1 MSTVAVEI
9 GRKSPAPRTFDEAET
24 VLSEALP
31 GYEARPQQQDLARAV
46 ETAIADEVHLLAE
59 AGTGTGKS
67 LGYLIPAILSGKR
80 VVVSTA
86 TKALQEQLGEKD
98 LPFLQEHLGVD
109 FTWAILKGRSNYFC
123 VAAGQETDPAEV
135 PLLEQVLAKVEDPEW
150 DGLPENL
157 GIDVEALAWS
167 KLTSSSDDCPGR
179 KTCPFGDVCYAE
191 RAKDRAADAD
201 VVVVNHALLMTDLA
215 VRAATDGYVA
225 MLGEY
230 DVVIF
235 DEAHE
240 IEEYASN
247 VFGNRLTEIGLRN
260 LIVEAKQFAE
270 RVGATSGS
278 VNDAPALGALATLW
292 ETLKEGRIRPETV
305 REHEDAWVGAAN
317 AFHDLWEEFARVAPY
332 VGDDKKLKARYAR
345 IERRLSTTAARLVD
359 IVTVDWA
366 AMVRWVEVERSK
378 RGREFLVVKT
388 APIDLAPILREN
400 LFGVVPTILVS
411 ATLSVGNEFGYIAG
425 RLGVDTY
432 RSLDVGTPFDYETQA
447 RLYVPGRNWPDPGK
461 ERTAWESYAIEA
473 MHDMVTQAGGG
484 ALLLFTSNAAM
495 RKAHRAL
502 ESRLPFDCLMQGTKA
517 NRKLAEEFTSDPN
530 SVLFATR
537 SFFTGVDFQGDTC
550 RLVIIDKLPFP
561 VPSDPI
567 VEARCENIK
576 ARGGNDFQEYT
587 IPVMVLTLKQGV
599 GRLIRHRNDRGVMAI
614 LDPRLTTKG
623 YGTKILQALPEATRT
638 EQAEVGSFLEAA

>member
-1 MSTVAVEI
+1 
-9 GRKSPAPRTFDEAET
+9 
-24 VLSEALP
+24 
-31 GYEARPQQQDLARAV
+31 
-46 ETAIADEVHLLAE
+46 
-59 AGTGTGKS
+59 
-67 LGYLIPAILSGKR
+67 
-80 VVVSTA
+80 
-86 TKALQEQLGEKD
+86 
-98 LPFLQEHLGVD
+98 
-109 FTWAILKGRSNYFC
+109 
-123 VAAGQETDPAEV
+123 
-135 PLLEQVLAKVEDPEW
+135 
-150 DGLPENL
+150 
-157 GIDVEALAWS
+157 
-167 KLTSSSDDCPGR
+167 
-179 KTCPFGDVCYAE
+179 
-191 RAKDRAADAD
+191 
-201 VVVVNHALLMTDLA
+201 
-215 VRAATDGYVA
+215 
-225 MLGEY
+225 
-230 DVVIF
+230 
-235 DEAHE
+235 
-240 IEEYASN
+240 
-247 VFGNRLTEIGLRN
+247 
-260 LIVEAKQFAE
+260 
-270 RVGATSGS
+270 
-278 VNDAPALGALATLW
+278 
-292 ETLKEGRIRPETV
+292 
-305 REHEDAWVGAAN
+305 
-317 AFHDLWEEFARVAPY
+317 
-332 VGDDKKLKARYAR
+332 
-345 IERRLSTTAARLVD
+345 
-359 IVTVDWA
+359 
-366 AMVRWVEVERSK
+366 MVRWVEVERSK
-378 RGREFLVVKT
+378 RGREFLVIKT

-400 LFGVVPTILVS
+400 LFGVVPTVLVS